1 MSITAKLIELL
12 RANVRT
18 VALTGAGVSAESG
31 VPTFRGN
38 DGLWSKFDP
47 TELAS
52 MNAFMRN
59 PKLVWRNGYLY
70 RRDVI
75 GKAEP
80 NMGHETL
87 AKMEQHLG
95 AFALVTQNVDNLH
108 RGAGSQNVIELH
120 GNIQRNKCRQ
130 CGSPM
135 DQVEIDP
142 DNIPR
147 CSCGGQIRP
156 DVVWLGEL
164 LPEEDLI
171 TATKMAEQSALFLSI
186 GTSALVYP
194 AADLPLIAKN
204 NGAYL
209 VEINPEPTALTP
221 YADEVF
227 RGKSGEILPIIWQAA
242 TEQASSAKAS
252 LRTNEA

>member
-1 MSITAKLIELL
+1 MSMTAKLIELL
-12 RANVRT
+12 RADVRT

-52 MNAFMRN
+52 MNAFIRN
-59 PKLVWRNGYLY
+59 PKLVWEWYLY

-75 GKAEP
+75 GKAKP

-87 AKMEQHLG
+87 AKMEQHSR
-95 AFALVTQNVDNLH
+95 AFTLVTQNVDNLH
-108 RGAGSQNVIELH
+108 RRAGSQNVIELH

-156 DVVWLGEL
+156 DVVWFGEL

-171 TATKMAEQSALFLSI
+171 TATKMAEKSALFLLI

-221 YADEVF
+221 YADEVL

-242 TEQASSAKAS
+242 MEQTFSADGS
-252 LRTNEA
+252 LTRDKS

>member
-1 MSITAKLIELL
+1 MRITPKLIELL

-18 VALTGAGVSAESG
+18 VVLTGAGVSAESG

-38 DGLWSKFDP
+38 DGLWNKFDP

-59 PKLVWRNGYLY
+59 PKLVWEWYLY

-80 NMGHETL
+80 NMGHKTL
-87 AKMEQHLG
+87 AKMEQHLS
-95 AFALVTQNVDNLH
+95 AFTLVTQNVDNLH
-108 RGAGSQNVIELH
+108 RRAGSQNVIELH

-135 DQVEIDP
+135 DQLEIDP

-156 DVVWLGEL
+156 DVVWFGEL
-164 LPEEDLI
+164 LPEEALRTAI
-171 TATKMAEQSALFLSI
+171 TRAEESALFLSI

-194 AADLPLIAKN
+194 AADLPLIARN

-221 YADEVF
+221 LADEVF
-227 RGKSGEILPIIWQAA
+227 PGKSGEILPIIWQAV
-242 TEQASSAKAS
+242 TEQTSSAEVS
-252 LRTNEA
+252 RQTNET

>member
-59 PKLVWRNGYLY
+59 PKLVWEWYLY

-75 GKAEP
+75 GEAEP
-80 NMGHETL
+80 NMGHKTL
-87 AKMEQHLG
+87 AIMEQHLSD
-95 AFALVTQNVDNLH
+95 FTLVTQNVDNLH
-108 RGAGSQNVIELH
+108 RRAGSQNVIELH

-130 CGSPM
+130 CGLPM
-135 DQVEIDP
+135 DQIEIDP
-142 DNIPR
+142 DDIPR

-156 DVVWLGEL
+156 DVVWFGEL
-164 LPEEDLI
+164 LPDEALA
-171 TATKMAEQSALFLSI
+171 TAIKMAEQSELFLSI

-194 AADLPLIAKN
+194 AADLPLLAKN

-209 VEINPEPTALTP
+209 VEINPEPTQLTP

-227 RGKSGEILPIIWQAA
+227 RGKSGEILPIIWLAA
-242 TEQASSAKAS
+242 TEQVSSAEAS
-252 LRTNEA
+252 LGTNER

>member
-59 PKLVWRNGYLY
+59 PKLVWEWYLY

-87 AKMEQHLG
+87 AKMEQHLS
-95 AFALVTQNVDNLH
+95 AFTLVTQNVDNLH
-108 RGAGSQNVIELH
+108 RRAGSQNVIELH

-156 DVVWLGEL
+156 DVVWFGEL
-164 LPEEDLI
+164 LPEEALV
-171 TATKMAEQSALFLSI
+171 TAIKMAEKSALFLSI

-209 VEINPEPTALTP
+209 VEINPEPTGLTP

-227 RGKSGEILPIIWQAA
+227 HGKSGEILPIIWQVAM
-242 TEQASSAKAS
+242 EEASSGEAS
-252 LRTNEA
+252 LKTNEA

>member
-1 MSITAKLIELL
+1 MMLITAKLIELL

-31 VPTFRGN
+31 VPTFRGS

-59 PKLVWRNGYLY
+59 PKLVWEWYLY

-80 NMGHETL
+80 NKGHEIL
-87 AKMEQHLG
+87 AKMEQHLS
-95 AFALVTQNVDNLH
+95 AFTLITQNVDNLH
-108 RGAGSQNVIELH
+108 RRAGSQNVIELH

-130 CGSPM
+130 CGEPM
-135 DQVEIDP
+135 NQVEIDP

-156 DVVWLGEL
+156 DVVWFGEL
-164 LPEEDLI
+164 LPEEALT
-171 TATKMAEQSALFLSI
+171 TAAKMAEESALFLSI

-194 AADLPLIAKN
+194 AADLPVLAKN

-209 VEINPEPTALTP
+209 VEINPEPTGLTP

-242 TEQASSAKAS
+242 ITQESSVEAF

>member
-1 MSITAKLIELL
+1 MRITAKLIELL
-12 RANVRT
+12 RADVRT

-31 VPTFRGN
+31 IPTFRGN

-59 PKLVWRNGYLY
+59 PKLVWEWYLY

-80 NMGHETL
+80 NLGHKTL
-87 AKMEQHLG
+87 AKMERHLS
-95 AFALVTQNVDNLH
+95 AFTLVTQNVDNLH
-108 RGAGSQNVIELH
+108 RRAGSQNVIELH
-120 GNIQRNKCRQ
+120 GNIERNKCRQ

-135 DQVEIDP
+135 DQTEIDP

-156 DVVWLGEL
+156 DVVWFGEL
-164 LPEEDLI
+164 LPEDALMS
-171 TATKMAEQSALFLSI
+171 ATQMAEKSGLFLSI

-204 NGAYL
+204 SGAYL

-227 RGKSGEILPIIWQAA
+227 SGKSGEILPIIWQAA
-242 TEQASSAKAS
+242 TEQESSAEDS
-252 LRTNEA
+252 LRTKEA

>member
-1 MSITAKLIELL
+1 MRITAKLIELL

-47 TELAS
+47 SELAS

-59 PKLVWRNGYLY
+59 PKLVWEWYLY

-87 AKMEQHLG
+87 AKMEQHLS
-95 AFALVTQNVDNLH
+95 AFTLVTQNVDNLH
-108 RGAGSQNVIELH
+108 RRAGSQNVIELH

-142 DNIPR
+142 DNIPH

-156 DVVWLGEL
+156 DVVWFGEL
-164 LPEEDLI
+164 LPEEALTSAI
-171 TATKMAEQSALFLSI
+171 KMAEESALFLSI

-209 VEINPEPTALTP
+209 VEINPEPTGLTP

-242 TEQASSAKAS
+242 TERALSAKNS
-252 LRTNEA
+252 LRTNEE